1 MTKRT
6 TDTLHATA
14 DSGQSPPP
22 ELLRRLEHGLRAD
35 LSALRVH
42 TGPAADR
49 LARGL
54 GAEAFA
60 SGSHV
65 YFRRGAYRPH
75 SPSGFRL
82 LAHEAAHLV
91 QQARGEVGGTKR
103 GEWTVSVPGDPWERE
118 ADRWA
123 DAVVRGRRREGAPV
137 VVPPGRSATVQ
148 RHVSFEHR
156 ILGDAPTKNLVAISV
171 DAPDRNSILDAQIRL
186 QELWRKDPESVTAK
200 EIDDLKLGIETLRI
214 GPGDGLLVTY
224 GELNALPD
232 YLADAGAYAT
242 VPKETLLGVLQCIR
256 QEGFNHLTGIRTGK
270 TPNDEFAHAA
280 ASPWKLGL
288 VNDIVETASLNA
300 WTSGLGFLG
309 EDHYQ
314 GLLARNAC
322 HFAPYSWFRWQTFH
336 MVARELAQR
345 SYLNKRD
352 PELARQARMYNG
364 YADHFLQDSFAAGH
378 LINKTLIMQWFIEW
392 AATKN
397 LLPIADWDRI
407 KNMTEKQQPGLAGL
421 HLYDSAYGPSN
432 DPQTSQEAALLVRR
446 VLGSGLVPEKDLGLD
461 RTYQNYLTFLTGA
474 AAQLGSGM
482 LHDHYNSTSVY
493 VSSIIE
499 PDPYAVW
506 GDDTL
511 LTGEN
516 GAGGVKATSTAAQL
530 SQQALR
536 EILAEG
542 ETGIAVKSI
551 RDRFP
556 TRAGADPKNMSD
568 LKSWNTD
575 QKTSCMGLFNDFVPK
590 LKELLVGLASPR
602 LGVVSRDQ
610 NFASVW
616 NRRLPSSSTSFPPVQ
631 IAVAGG
637 QVYAGSNGYVHQV
650 DRTSG
655 QIVHSLLVTDQ
666 IGVGDYTTRLAV
678 DANSLYAGV
687 HGHVYGISLGG
698 DWAKP
703 EWAAGVGGLGTP
715 PVDVIAAR
723 GKVFAGSNGY
733 VYQIDPFSGKIER
746 SLLVTDQFGVGDYTT
761 RLATDG
767 TNLYVGVHGYVYGVG
782 IDGAWKQ
789 PLWNSGVGG
798 PGTPRV
804 EVMAA
809 GGKVFAG
816 SNGYVYQID
825 PPSGKIVHD
834 LLVTDKIGVGDYTT
848 RLATD
853 GTNLYVGV
861 HGYVYGI
868 GLDGAWKQP
877 LWNAGVGGIGAFETV
892 TVTVGAGRVFAG
904 SNGYTYEFDPGSGQ
918 VLNSL
923 LLTLP
928 VGTGGDYSTA
938 VVADG
943 WNLYAGVHGYASKL
957 LVNNSQLDGTL
968 YHDWQDKDGGWHGW
982 EADYDGAPPGVRA
995 VTVHMG
1001 PVNDVRLFAVADGGT
1016 VYRNLRISGRGWQG
1030 WEVFDGAPSGVQS
1043 ITAQVGPNG
1052 NLEVFAVG
1060 NNGILYHTWE
1070 DQKGVWYD
1078 WEANFDGA
1086 PSGVRSVTAE
1096 VGGNGHLEV
1105 FAVGGDGTLYHNWL
1119 AQSGGWHG
1127 WEANY
1132 NGAPADMQS
1141 VTAQVGPNG
1150 NLEVFTVGNS
1160 GILYHDWQDQ
1170 SGGWHGWEANFNGAP
1185 AEVRSVTANIG
1196 GNGHLEVFA
1205 VGGDG
1210 TLYHNWLAQSGGWHG
1225 WEANYNG
1232 APADVQS
1239 VTAQLSVNGHLEVF
1253 AIGNSGTLYHN
1264 WQDRDGGWHGWEANF
1279 DGASTGTPTGAQ
1291 SAAMVASP
1299 DGNLEVFVIATP

>member
-6 TDTLHATA
+6 TDTLHATT
-14 DSGQSPPP
+14 DGGQSPPP

-35 LSALRVH
+35 LSAMRIH

-65 YFRRGAYRPH
+65 FFRRGAYRPH

-91 QQARGEVGGTKR
+91 QQARGEVGGTR
-103 GEWTVSVPGDPWERE
+103 HGRWTVSAPGDPWERE

-123 DAVVRGRRREGAPV
+123 DAVVRGRTREGDPV

-156 ILGDAPTKNLVAISV
+156 ILGDAPTKNLVAISTN
-171 DAPDRNSILDAQIRL
+171 APDRNSILDAQIRL

-232 YLADAGAYAT
+232 YLADAGAFAT

-336 MVARELAQR
+336 MVARDLAQR
-345 SYLNKRD
+345 SYLNKKD

-378 LINKTLIMQWFIEW
+378 LINKTLVMQWFIEW

-407 KNMTEKQQPGLAGL
+407 KNMTAKRQPGLADL
-421 HLYDSAYGPSN
+421 SLYDSGYGPSN
-432 DPQTSQEAALLVRR
+432 DPQTAQEAATLVRR
-446 VLGSGLVPEKDLGLD
+446 VLGSGLVADKDLGLG

-493 VSSIIE
+493 VSSVIE
-499 PDPYAVW
+499 PQPYAVW

-511 LTGEN
+511 LTGAN
-516 GAGGVKATSTAAQL
+516 GSAGVEATSKATQL

-542 ETGIAVKSI
+542 ETGIAVKLI

-568 LKSWNTD
+568 LKSWNTG
-575 QKTSCMGLFNDFVPK
+575 QESSCMGLFDKFVPR

-610 NFASVW
+610 DFAGVW
-616 NRRLPSSSTSFPPVQ
+616 NRRLPSSSTSLPPVQ
-631 IAVAGG
+631 ITVAGG
-637 QVYAGSNGYVHQV
+637 KVFAGSNGYVHQV
-650 DRTSG
+650 DRISG
-655 QIVHSLLVTDQ
+655 KIVHSLLVTDQ
-666 IGVGDYTTRLAV
+666 IGVGDYTTRLAT
-678 DANSLYAGV
+678 DANYVYAGV
-687 HGHVYGISLGG
+687 HGHVYGISLNGAWG
-698 DWAKP
+698 KP
-703 EWAAGVGGLGTP
+703 AWAAGVGGLGTP
-715 PVDVIAAR
+715 PVDVLAAG

-733 VYQIDPFSGKIER
+733 VYQIDPFSGEIVH
-746 SLLVTDQFGVGDYTT
+746 SLLVADQFGLGDYTT

-767 TNLYVGVHGYVYGVG
+767 TNLYVGVHGHVYGVR
-782 IDGAWKQ
+782 IDGSWKQ
-789 PLWNSGVGG
+789 PLWAAGVGG
-798 PGTPRV
+798 LGTPRV
-804 EVMAA
+804 DVLAA

-834 LLVTDKIGVGDYTT
+834 LLVADQIGLGDYTT

-853 GTNLYVGV
+853 GTNLYAGV

-877 LWNAGVGGIGAFETV
+877 LWNVGVGGIGAFDPV
-892 TVTVGAGRVFAG
+892 SVTVGAGRVFAG
-904 SNGYTYEFDPGSGQ
+904 SNGHTYELDPGSGQ

-928 VGTGGDYSTA
+928 VSTGGDYDTA

-957 LVNNSQLDGTL
+957 LVNNAELDGTL
-968 YHDWQDKDGGWHGW
+968 CHNWQDKGGGWHGW
-982 EADYDGAPPGVRA
+982 DTKFDGAPSAVRS
-995 VTVHMG
+995 VTAHLG
-1001 PVNDVRLFAVADGGT
+1001 PVADLEVFAIADGGT
-1016 VYRNLRISGRGWQG
+1016 VYRNYRFPHVGWQG
-1030 WEVFDGAPSGVQS
+1030 WEMLGGAPPRVQSVTAQTGADGNLQVFVLDDKGILHHTYEDRRGSWHLWRANFDGAPSGLLSVTAQLGAGGNLEVFAVGDDGELYHDWQDKGGGWHGWGVFDAPPGVQS
-1043 ITAQVGPNG
+1043 VTAQLGAGGNLEVFAVGEGGILYHNWQDQKGGWHGWEAGYDGAPPIVQSVTAQLGAGG

-1060 NNGILYHTWE
+1060 NGGTLFHNWQDQNGGWH
-1070 DQKGVWYD
+1070 G
-1078 WEANFDGA
+1078 WEAGFDQA
-1086 PSGVRSVTAE
+1086 PPGVESVTAQL
-1096 VGGNGHLEV
+1096 GAGGHLEV
-1105 FAVGGDGTLYHNWL
+1105 FAVGSGGTL
-1119 AQSGGWHG
+1119 
-1127 WEANY
+1127 
-1132 NGAPADMQS
+1132 
-1141 VTAQVGPNG
+1141 
-1150 NLEVFTVGNS
+1150 F
-1160 GILYHDWQDQ
+1160 HD
-1170 SGGWHGWEANFNGAP
+1170 
-1185 AEVRSVTANIG
+1185 
-1196 GNGHLEVFA
+1196 
-1205 VGGDG
+1205 
-1210 TLYHNWLAQSGGWHG
+1210 
-1225 WEANYNG
+1225 
-1232 APADVQS
+1232 
-1239 VTAQLSVNGHLEVF
+1239 
-1253 AIGNSGTLYHN
+1253 
-1264 WQDRDGGWHGWEANF
+1264 WQDRDGGWHGWEAGY
-1279 DGASTGTPTGAQ
+1279 DGAPSGAE
-1291 SAAMVASP
+1291 SVAMALSP
-1299 DGNLEVFVIATP
+1299 DGNLEVLITATP